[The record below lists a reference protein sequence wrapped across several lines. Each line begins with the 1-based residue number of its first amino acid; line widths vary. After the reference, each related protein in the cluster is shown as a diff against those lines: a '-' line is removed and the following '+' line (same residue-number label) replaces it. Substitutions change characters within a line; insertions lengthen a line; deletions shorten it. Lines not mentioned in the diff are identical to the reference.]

1 MGGGGGGREERERKK
16 KNKKGQKSTSP
27 FKVLRGFKRIT
38 RELGN
43 VGIVWDTGKEGR
55 KARREGER
63 GGGGRYKTEEHLCGV
78 EVERAGKE
86 GVKTAQ
92 FEKAG
97 RKRGRQ
103 KGCILLR

>member
-1 MGGGGGGREERERKK
+1 MGGWGGGGEERERKK
-16 KNKKGQKSTSP
+16 ENKKGQKSTSP

-55 KARREGER
+55 KERREGE
-63 GGGGRYKTEEHLCGV
+63 GGRYKTEEHLCGV
-78 EVERAGKE
+78 EVERAGEE